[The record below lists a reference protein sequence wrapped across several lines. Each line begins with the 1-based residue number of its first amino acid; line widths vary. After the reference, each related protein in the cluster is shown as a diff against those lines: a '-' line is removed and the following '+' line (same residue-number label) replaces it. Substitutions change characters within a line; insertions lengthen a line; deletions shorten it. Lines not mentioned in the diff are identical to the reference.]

1 MKIMKDFFNAVL
13 NVFLFPFQLISVIV
27 NEINDYLQHINQN
40 IQNKKIKKK
49 QQNKFD
55 ELKCVLLGH
64 NQTKINHILHIF
76 ILLATTGL
84 QFISLFTTYAGT
96 NYYFGNVTQPK
107 FLGPLILSCV
117 IQFSLLFLSNTLVQ
131 QERTNKGSK
140 CMLVFFLCISI
151 LFSYAGMI
159 HTLVPP
165 YKEMKSNYEDFM
177 NKYEDVYEIYQSN
190 FKQDETIYTFVDSN
204 VNKLLLSIDNQLKT
218 TKTKLDSTNKYSS
231 TSSSS
236 NIITNNEGQT
246 STTHSSSQTINE
258 KWTNLNNEYN
268 TLSNIKK
275 ELTNNYKPIKDKLTN
290 IANIED
296 KTEQINSLKE
306 LNADAFITIYNYS
319 IELIQSNVP
328 TITQLETMYYQLQT
342 NKDLINNKVLSYEQI
357 EEVVQESITKNNSNL
372 EYLTQISNMI
382 DEQITSFEKTPLYT
396 QDDLSQYNIDNVQLK
411 DLKESSIKAKTIK
424 DFNLL
429 AYGYL
434 NPSNPLFSKAIITF
448 FFAIFIDLTTFLMP
462 YFMNKKDK
470 NVLFMNKKQTLI
482 NEEEILIQ
490 TLESYYMN
498 DKDIN
503 KTSHIIR
510 NKLNEF
516 LSIFMIS
523 NNHAIEDGY
532 SYMCDEYKFTHF
544 LEENREM
551 TGFILYALNIHYLFK
566 DEMNIYKNE
575 NKVYLRTKFVL
586 WIQNVT
592 TSLSKYMNERDD
604 NNE

>member
-13 NVFLFPFQLISVIV
+13 NVFLFPFLFISVIV
-27 NEINDYLQHINQN
+27 NEIKDYLKQINRN
-40 IQNKKIKKK
+40 IQNKKLKKK
-49 QQNKFD
+49 QQNQFD

-64 NQTKINHILHIF
+64 NQTKVNHILHIF

-96 NYYFGNVTQPK
+96 NYYFGNVTHPK
-107 FLGPLILSCV
+107 FLGPFILSCV

-165 YKEMKSNYEDFM
+165 YKEMKSNYDDFV

-236 NIITNNEGQT
+236 NTITNNEGQT

-258 KWTNLNNEYN
+258 EWTKLNNEYN
-268 TLSNIKK
+268 TLSSIKK
-275 ELTNNYKPIKDKLTN
+275 DLTNHYQSIKETLLN
-290 IANIED
+290 ISKKNEN
-296 KTEQINSLKE
+296 EQINHIKE
-306 LNADAFITIYNYS
+306 LNADAFISIFNYA
-319 IELIQSNVP
+319 IEITQSNLQP
-328 TITQLETMYYQLQT
+328 ITQIETMFYQLQT

-396 QDDLSQYNIDNVQLK
+396 QDDLSQYNIDNEQLK
-411 DLKESSIKAKTIK
+411 DLKESSLKAKTIK

-470 NVLFMNKKQTLI
+470 NVLFMNKKKALI

-498 DKDIN
+498 DKDMN

-516 LSIFMIS
+516 LSLFMIS
-523 NNHAIEDGY
+523 NNQAIEDGY

-551 TGFILYALNIHYLFK
+551 TGFILYAFNIHYLFK

-586 WIQNVT
+586 WIQNVMT
-592 TSLSKYMNERDD
+592 ALSKYMNERDD
-604 NNE
+604 SNE